1 MTTPRLAT
9 YSIGGVTK
17 YGAVTDAGIV
27 DLSARFGKD
36 YPTLREVIAAGALMK
51 LAEEGARHQ
60 PDHALDAIT
69 WQPPIPAPEKIIC
82 IGVNYPDRNAEYK
95 DGQDAPK
102 YPSMFMRTP
111 RSFVGHNAP
120 LVRPRASAQLDYEGE
135 LVLVIGKA
143 GRHIKESDALDHIAA
158 VTLCNE
164 GTIRDWVRHAKFNVT
179 QGKNFD
185 STGSL
190 GPWIVPYT
198 DESQIADIRLTTRVN
213 GETRQDDRT
222 GRLIFGFRYLINY
235 LSTFTTLVPGDVIV
249 TGTPT
254 GAGARFDPPRYLKPG
269 DVIEVEAE
277 GVGRRNLINP
287 EKRVERTMKSTSG
300 GEAIVNG
307 LVAHGVDTVF
317 GLPGAQT
324 YGLFDAFHQAQLK
337 VIGARHEQAC
347 GYMAFG
353 YARSSGRP
361 GVFSVVPGPGVL
373 NAGAAL
379 LTAFGC
385 NEPVLCLTGQVP
397 TQFLGKG
404 RGHLHEMPDQ
414 IATLRTF
421 VKWADRIEYPDVAPA
436 MVSRAFQEMMSGRRG
451 PVSLEMPWDVFTQR
465 TEVGASKVFDTLPAP
480 QPDPDRIKAAADLI
494 KGSKRP
500 MIFVGSGAIH
510 AREEILELA
519 EMIDAPVVAFRSGR
533 GIVSNAHELGLTMAA
548 AYRLWPTT
556 DLMIGIGTRLELPTM
571 SRWPYRPDGLKSVRI
586 DIDPVEMRRYVPDA
600 AVIAD
605 AKAGTAD
612 LAAAVKKAG
621 YSKGSGRRGEI
632 REATAAAQQEIQ
644 KVQPQMA
651 YLNILREVLPANA
664 IVTDELSQ
672 VGFASWYGFPIYEPR
687 TFITSGYQGTL
698 GSGFPTALGAK
709 VANPDRPVVAITGD
723 GGFMFGVQEL
733 STAVQFKIGVVT
745 LVFNNN
751 AYGNVR
757 RDQRERFDGRVV
769 ASNLVNPDFVKLAES
784 FGVGAARVTSPDHFR
799 PALEKALADGGPY
812 VISVEVPTD
821 SEVSPWAFI
830 HPAKNI

>member
-1 MTTPRLAT
+1 MT
-9 YSIGGVTK
+9 
-17 YGAVTDAGIV
+17 
-27 DLSARFGKD
+27 
-36 YPTLREVIAAGALMK
+36 
-51 LAEEGARHQ
+51 
-60 PDHALDAIT
+60 
-69 WQPPIPAPEKIIC
+69 
-82 IGVNYPDRNAEYK
+82 
-95 DGQDAPK
+95 
-102 YPSMFMRTP
+102 
-111 RSFVGHNAP
+111 
-120 LVRPRASAQLDYEGE
+120 
-135 LVLVIGKA
+135 
-143 GRHIKESDALDHIAA
+143 
-158 VTLCNE
+158 
-164 GTIRDWVRHAKFNVT
+164 
-179 QGKNFD
+179 
-185 STGSL
+185 
-190 GPWIVPYT
+190 
-198 DESQIADIRLTTRVN
+198 
-213 GETRQDDRT
+213 
-222 GRLIFGFRYLINY
+222 
-235 LSTFTTLVPGDVIV
+235 
-249 TGTPT
+249 
-254 GAGARFDPPRYLKPG
+254 
-269 DVIEVEAE
+269 
-277 GVGRRNLINP
+277 
-287 EKRVERTMKSTSG
+287 STSG

-317 GLPGAQT
+317 GLPGAQI

-373 NAGAAL
+373 NASAAL

-414 IATLRTF
+414 LATLRTF
-421 VKWADRIEYPDVAPA
+421 VKWAERIEYPDNAPA

-451 PVSLEMPWDVFTQR
+451 PASLEMPWDVFTQR
-465 TEVGASKVFDTLPAP
+465 TQVASVKPFDPLPAP
-480 QPDPDRIKAAADLI
+480 RPDPDRIKAAADLI
-494 KGSKRP
+494 AGSKAP
-500 MIFVGSGAIH
+500 MIFVGSGAIE

-533 GIVSNAHELGLTMAA
+533 GIVSNAHELGLTMAS
-548 AYRLWPTT
+548 AYKLWPKT
-556 DLMIGIGTRLELPTM
+556 DLMIGIGTRMELPTM
-571 SRWPYRPDGLKSVRI
+571 SRWPYQPTGLKCVRI
-586 DIDPVEMRRYVPDA
+586 DIDPVELRRWPADA
-600 AVIAD
+600 GVIAD

-612 LAAAVKKAG
+612 LVAAVRKAG
-621 YSKGSGRRGEI
+621 YSKTSGRRAAI
-632 REATAAAQQEIQ
+632 REATAATEQEIQ
-644 KVQPQMA
+644 RIQPQMA
-651 YLNILREVLPANA
+651 YLKILREVLPANA

-687 TFITSGYQGTL
+687 TFVTSGYQGTL

-709 VANPDRPVVAITGD
+709 VANPNKPVVAITGD

-733 STAVQFKIGVVT
+733 ATAVQFKIGVVT

-769 ASNLVNPDFVKLAES
+769 ASDLVNPDFVKLAES
-784 FGVGAARVTSPDHFR
+784 FAVGAARVTSPDHFR
-799 PALEKALADGGPY
+799 PVLEKALADGGPY

-830 HPAKNI
+830 HPARNN

>member
-1 MTTPRLAT
+1 MT
-9 YSIGGVTK
+9 
-17 YGAVTDAGIV
+17 
-27 DLSARFGKD
+27 
-36 YPTLREVIAAGALMK
+36 
-51 LAEEGARHQ
+51 
-60 PDHALDAIT
+60 
-69 WQPPIPAPEKIIC
+69 
-82 IGVNYPDRNAEYK
+82 
-95 DGQDAPK
+95 
-102 YPSMFMRTP
+102 
-111 RSFVGHNAP
+111 
-120 LVRPRASAQLDYEGE
+120 
-135 LVLVIGKA
+135 
-143 GRHIKESDALDHIAA
+143 
-158 VTLCNE
+158 
-164 GTIRDWVRHAKFNVT
+164 
-179 QGKNFD
+179 
-185 STGSL
+185 
-190 GPWIVPYT
+190 
-198 DESQIADIRLTTRVN
+198 
-213 GETRQDDRT
+213 
-222 GRLIFGFRYLINY
+222 
-235 LSTFTTLVPGDVIV
+235 
-249 TGTPT
+249 
-254 GAGARFDPPRYLKPG
+254 
-269 DVIEVEAE
+269 
-277 GVGRRNLINP
+277 
-287 EKRVERTMKSTSG
+287 STSG

-317 GLPGAQT
+317 GLPGAQI

-353 YARSSGRP
+353 YARSSGKP

-373 NAGAAL
+373 NASAAL

-414 IATLRTF
+414 LATLRTF
-421 VKWADRIEYPDVAPA
+421 VKWADRIEYPDNAPA
-436 MVSRAFQEMMSGRRG
+436 MVSRAFQEMLSGRRG
-451 PVSLEMPWDVFTQR
+451 PASLEMPWDVFTQR
-465 TEVGASKVFDTLPAP
+465 TQVAPVKPFDPLPAP
-480 QPDPDRIKAAADLI
+480 QPDPDRIKTAADLI
-494 KGSKRP
+494 AGSKAP
-500 MIFVGSGAIH
+500 MIFVGSGAIE

-548 AYRLWPTT
+548 AYKLWPKT
-556 DLMIGIGTRLELPTM
+556 DMMIGIGTRMELPTM
-571 SRWPYRPDGLKSVRI
+571 SRWPYQPAGLKCVRV
-586 DIDPVEMRRYVPDA
+586 DIDPVELRRWPADA
-600 AVIAD
+600 GVIAD

-612 LAAAVKKAG
+612 LIAAVRKAG
-621 YSKGSGRRGEI
+621 YSKITGRRAAI
-632 REATAAAQQEIQ
+632 REATAAAEQEIQ
-644 KVQPQMA
+644 RIQPQMA
-651 YLNILREVLPANA
+651 YLKILREMLPANA

-687 TFITSGYQGTL
+687 TFVTSGYQGTL

-709 VANPDRPVVAITGD
+709 VANPNKPVVAITGD

-733 STAVQFKIGVVT
+733 ATAVQFKIAVVT

-769 ASNLVNPDFVKLAES
+769 ASDLVNPDFVKLAES

-799 PALEKALADGGPY
+799 PVLEKALADGGPY

-830 HPAKNI
+830 HPARNN